1 MVSRTQQIERI
12 RQRKRTTNGK
22 RNKLAR
28 LRIGTPAFAVHPEGY
43 DPKAPDARPAEA
55 APKGRAP
62 TKA

>member
-1 MVSRTQQIERI
+1 MVSRTTQIERI

-43 DPKAPDARPAEA
+43 DTNAPDARPAQAGAKGA
-55 APKGRAP
+55 A

>member
-28 LRIGTPAFAVHPEGY
+28 LRIGTPAFAVHPDGY
-43 DPKAPDARPAEA
+43 DPNAPDARPAQAGAKGA
-55 APKGRAP
+55 A

>member
-1 MVSRTQQIERI
+1 MVSATQQIERI
-12 RQRKRTTNGK
+12 RKRKRTTNGK

-43 DPKAPDARPAEA
+43 DQSAPDARPAGA
-55 APKGRAP
+55 GSKNVQ

>member
-1 MVSRTQQIERI
+1 MVSRTQQVERI
-12 RQRKRTTNGK
+12 RQRKRTQNGK

-43 DPKAPDARPAEA
+43 DPNAPDARPAQSSA
-55 APKGRAP
+55 KPAS